1 MGRPKHNQVGT
12 RSVSRS
18 YLPPHTLP
26 SDGSTASRPIT
37 ALTDSLRA
45 LAVFR
50 RCALNLFRPRARFL
64 NFFFSSHAH
73 ELVVPDQMQLLNVGS
88 CIRDRCAIVRFLFF
102 LLTRA
107 SESIGVAR
115 VRSLLFF
122 FFFFLIISRVQDG
135 LKVGSASTYA
145 SHNLTKFLQIKN
157 IRNLTKSQHNC

>member
-1 MGRPKHNQVGT
+1 MKPNGKKRWAGPNATTWVRGAFHAPIC
-12 RSVSRS
+12 RSFRQNA
-18 YLPPHTLP
+18 LAPHTLP

-88 CIRDRCAIVRFLFF
+88 CIRDRCAIFRFLFF
-102 LLTRA
+102 LLTR
-107 SESIGVAR
+107 ERIH
-115 VRSLLFF
+115 RSGSRSFPTLFLLLFYYF
-122 FFFFLIISRVQDG
+122 TRSGWLKGWISKYLRI
-135 LKVGSASTYA
+135 A
-145 SHNLTKFLQIKN
+145 
-157 IRNLTKSQHNC
+157 